1 MKWEY
6 IISGIIGLLTGII
19 AYLIAPWVVG
29 RIDKKKKNRNDR
41 VSLIKQLRIY
51 MESQEPKD
59 DSFLNSHNYIRIRP
73 YLSDSLINELEDSQT
88 QILWSTSRSYYKS
101 KFLQELED
109 IEDLWGIGLSNKNR
123 KKRDYKMK
131 GNGIEIVINE

>member
-6 IISGIIGLLTGII
+6 IISGIIGLLTGVI